1 MAKLNLADISDTPGF
16 DVTVN
21 ANNALIEAAIE
32 NTLSRDG
39 TQPNQLDIELDMN
52 SFRINNL
59 ADGIDQQDAVTIAQL
74 IQASIAGPV
83 SIGALIDVDLT
94 GILLG
99 DILQWD
105 GIQFLP
111 VALVLPIQATE
122 TTLGIAEIATQAEVD
137 AGVDDLRFVTPAKL
151 GAFPAVNQATE
162 TVAGIA
168 ELATQGQTNSGSN
181 DTTIVTPLKLRGNTA
196 TTGRRGVI
204 ELATQGEVDTGTDPD
219 RAVTPATLQAK
230 IAASGFSGCSIFRST
245 FFITG
250 HTAGNAAG
258 QVPTGIGIPT
268 DNGEQPCPFD
278 SEVIDTGA
286 VDFGTQ
292 FHSTSVN
299 ITRIT
304 IPAGV
309 NFVRLSGSA
318 IWDQS
323 CPFTI
328 GAETCDPQND
338 GSGFRHMRIRKN
350 GNSFLSFLP
359 GATGVRG
366 TGHQY
371 QPWTTMTGA
380 GVQEYAQ
387 EVQSVVVPVIAGDY
401 FELTIFSQGS
411 NFPLM
416 RVRSGAVFECEVMG

>member
-39 TQPNQLDIELDMN
+39 TQPNQLDTELDMN
-52 SFRINNL
+52 SFRIVNL

-94 GILLG
+94 GIQID

-122 TTLGIAEIATQAEVD
+122 TTLGIAELATQAE
-137 AGVDDLRFVTPAKL
+137 ANTGLDDLRIITPLKL
-151 GAFPAVNQATE
+151 ANMTNLIQATE
-162 TVAGIA
+162 TIRGAA
-168 ELATQGQTNSGSN
+168 EIATQGQTNSGTN
-181 DTTIVTPLKLRGNTA
+181 DTVIVTPLKLRGNTA
-196 TTGRRGVI
+196 ETGRRGVI
-204 ELATQGEVDTGTDPD
+204 ELATQGEVDAGTDTE
-219 RAVTPATLQAK
+219 RAVTPATLQSK
-230 IAASGFSGCSIFRST
+230 IASAGFSGCSIFRTSH
-245 FFITG
+245 FVTG

-258 QVPTGIGIPT
+258 QVPTGIGIPS

-278 SEVIDTGA
+278 GEVIDTGV

-328 GAETCDPQND
+328 GAETCDPQNN

-411 NFPLM
+411 NFAFM
-416 RVRSGAVFECEVMG
+416 RVRSGCVFEMEVMG